1 MTKRKAKESNDPV
14 TKIKSI
20 QKFQAERSRP
30 PIVAQNT
37 NQKLHLKSLNNPHV
51 PVIIA
56 TGCAGTGKTY
66 LSACHAADAY
76 LNGTIDTI
84 ILCRAN
90 IPTGRSLG
98 AMKGDKDEKMS
109 HWVAPMIDV
118 LKGRLGTA
126 RFEIALGRGDIEYQ
140 PLETIRGR
148 SFGGSES
155 GAYVL
160 IDEAQQLTIDEIK
173 AVTTRI
179 GENCKLILMGDLA
192 QSDIK
197 AESGLGLLLKL
208 IDKYELPISV
218 IDYQLDD
225 ICRSATCRMFVE
237 LFYKEGI

>member
-1 MTKRKAKESNDPV
+1 MTKRKSKEFTED
-14 TKIKSI
+14 TKVKSLN
-20 QKFQAERSRP
+20 KFQIERTRP
-30 PIVAQNT
+30 AIVAQSN
-37 NQKLHLKSLNNPHV
+37 NQKLHLKALNNPHV

-76 LNGTIDTI
+76 LNGKVDSI

-148 SFGGSES
+148 SFGGAES

-208 IDKYELPISV
+208 IYKYELPISV